1 MIKLL
6 LTFFFFLFLGCSDD
20 ESGYDVVDVRWE
32 KSIEDFQV
40 NSCSLRVNMSEQV
53 WFMNFENANTY
64 HYDQR
69 LVNFVVDSVLLRN
82 ISDSFETIS
91 SYKLNEH
98 VLETVNYWEDTIR
111 TTWYSNG
118 TNPVYNSIVVFDI
131 YISNSLNLKAIG
143 RIKSN
148 STLTLDL
155 ASLWKYAQ
163 TKKYV
168 EENGYPL
175 NLAFELAEKEYERD
189 KGSAFYENIIHF
201 LAFAFYAGNDRQ
213 EIFDELQSELY
224 SFEGKA
230 DSDFQ
235 AMFLDSTLKY
245 FYYLPRYMRESVISA
260 NGRDTIQNENSLYN
274 GDILNCDNNFCRI
287 AYTQGTTC
295 DSSYTGS
302 VTIVNDTN
310 ILYCTGS
317 DWVERALYEKA
328 LPYGY
333 YENHV
338 DFFLDKIVGPCVE
351 KYDKANVL
359 NRYFW
364 CNDSL
369 RWGEGQ
375 QIDYDVGFCGKDYR
389 IGTMT
394 EFADTLFF
402 CAENMSWETASED
415 FAMLYR
421 DSSGGNCSKK
431 SKYLQLVND
440 HGWLWMC
447 VERPSGKTAYGWK
460 NISETD
466 TARTEYIQIQDSIE
480 TIIYGDK
487 LGNVM
492 YLHTD
497 SAFNDFYNVTEVY
510 DVRKKQMYQAQVFED
525 CLWLA
530 SAAAECPSS
539 FDRPAYQKCTF
550 PPGYEISGDYCTKKI
565 QRWVSADEDL

>member
-20 ESGYDVVDVRWE
+20 ESGYDVVDVRLE
-32 KSIEDFQV
+32 KSIENFQV

-64 HYDQR
+64 HYGQR

-98 VLETVNYWEDTIR
+98 VLETVNYRKDTIR

-143 RIKSN
+143 RLKSN

-213 EIFDELQSELY
+213 EIFNELQSELY

-235 AMFLDSTLKY
+235 AMFLDSTLKH
-245 FYYLPRYMRESVISA
+245 FYYLPRYMLESVTSA

-287 AYTQGTTC
+287 AYTQGLTC

-317 DWVERALYEKA
+317 NWIERALYEKV

-333 YENHV
+333 YKNHV
-338 DFFLDKIVGPCVE
+338 DFFLNKIVGPCVE

-369 RWGEGQ
+369 RWVEAQ

-389 IGTMT
+389 VGTMT

-402 CAENMSWETASED
+402 CAENTSWETVSED

-440 HGWLWMC
+440 HGRLWMC
-447 VERPSGKTAYGWK
+447 VKQPSGKTAYGWK

-466 TARTEYIQIQDSIE
+466 TARTEYIQIQDSME

-497 SAFNDFYNVTEVY
+497 STFKDFYNVTEVY